1 MKLDAY
7 EKDLL
12 QLDDDGPISV
22 QSSDP
27 NEKEAL
33 IAAARETLQKA
44 KPINIRMSCRGL
56 LFLLSPCKSRMQS
69 QSIPVRKNSHTSLLQ
84 LQSTP
89 SNLAIYAL
97 L

>member
-7 EKDLL
+7 EKELL
-12 QLDDDGPISV
+12 KLDESEKISLG
-22 QSSDP
+22 QNDSI
-27 NEKEAL
+27 EKETL
-33 IAAARETLQKA
+33 IAVARETLQKD

-69 QSIPVRKNSHTSLLQ
+69 QSIPVRENSHTSLLQ

-89 SNLAIYAL
+89 SNLAIYAFL
-97 L
+97 